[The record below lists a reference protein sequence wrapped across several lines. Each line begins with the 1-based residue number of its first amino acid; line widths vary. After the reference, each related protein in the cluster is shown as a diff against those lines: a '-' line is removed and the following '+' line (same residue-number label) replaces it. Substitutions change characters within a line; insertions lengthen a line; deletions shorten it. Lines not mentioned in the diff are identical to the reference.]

1 MTSNNLIRIRNF
13 VILAFIQVLIFSQ
26 IHLFGY
32 ATAHIYLIFL
42 LKLPRF
48 TSRNEQMIWAF
59 LFGLVVDIFGNTP
72 GINACA
78 ATAMAFA
85 RGYIL
90 ESFTQKGVADDFV
103 PGIHTINVAGYI
115 MYATLCLLLFY
126 TVLFLLE
133 LFTIHYPLTLLA
145 SIAASTLLTLLFTLV
160 IECFTRKK

>member
-1 MTSNNLIRIRNF
+1 MTRNLILRIRNF

-32 ATAHIYLIFL
+32 ATAYIYLIFL

-48 TSRNEQMIWAF
+48 TSRNELLVWGF
-59 LFGLVVDIFGNTP
+59 LFGLVVDIFSNTP

-85 RGYIL
+85 RNYIL
-90 ESFTQKGVADDFV
+90 SAFTQKGVADDFI
-103 PGIHTINVAGYI
+103 PSTHTIKWGGYT

-126 TVLFLLE
+126 AVLYLLE
-133 LFTIHYPLTLLA
+133 LFTIHYPLTLFA
-145 SIAASTLLTLLFTLV
+145 SIFASTLLTLVFTLV

>member
-26 IHLFGY
+26 IHLFDY

-48 TSRNEQMIWAF
+48 TSRNEQMLWAF

-126 TVLFLLE
+126 SVLFLLE

>member
-1 MTSNNLIRIRNF
+1 MTSNTLIRIRNF
-13 VILAFIQVLIFSQ
+13 VILAFVQVLIFSQ

-48 TSRNEQMIWAF
+48 TSRNEQLIWAF
-59 LFGLVVDIFGNTP
+59 LFGLVVDIFSNTP

-78 ATAMAFA
+78 ATAMAFV
-85 RGYIL
+85 RNYIL
-90 ESFTQKGVADDFV
+90 ESFTQKGVADDFI
-103 PGIHTINVAGYI
+103 PGIHTINWGGYA

-126 TVLFLLE
+126 TVLFMLE
-133 LFTIHYPLTLLA
+133 LFTIRYPLTLLA
-145 SIAASTLLTLLFTLV
+145 SIVASTLLTLLFTLV

>member
-13 VILAFIQVLIFSQ
+13 VILAYIQVLIFSQ

-48 TSRNEQMIWAF
+48 TSRNEQMLWAF

-126 TVLFLLE
+126 SVLFLLE

>member
-48 TSRNEQMIWAF
+48 TSRNEQMLWAF

-78 ATAMAFA
+78 ASAMAFA

-90 ESFTQKGVADDFV
+90 ESFTQKGVADNFV

>member
-48 TSRNEQMIWAF
+48 TSRNEQMLWAF

-126 TVLFLLE
+126 SVLFLLE